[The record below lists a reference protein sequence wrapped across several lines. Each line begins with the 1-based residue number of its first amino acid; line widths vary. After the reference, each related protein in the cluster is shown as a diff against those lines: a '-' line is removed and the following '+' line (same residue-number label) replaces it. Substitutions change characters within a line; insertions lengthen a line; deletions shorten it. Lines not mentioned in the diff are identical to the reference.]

1 MNDGLELRTIDPDT
15 DCGFS
20 DGDLVTAKR
29 MFLRGW
35 TRFLKRH
42 PEAQLATERAQM
54 RAICAGSVK
63 GAMHRAQRKFRER
76 LKRD

>member
-20 DGDLVTAKR
+20 DGYLSGAKR
-29 MFLRGW
+29 MFLAGW
-35 TRFLKRH
+35 DDFLDRH
-42 PEAQLATERAQM
+42 PDARTATERAQM

-63 GAMHRAQRKFRER
+63 GAMHRAQRRFREK
-76 LKRD
+76 LKRK